1 MLEGPLY
8 GLDVKYVMGMTDID
22 DKIIARAEAQAQA
35 QGAQAQQQSQEGG
48 GNGWLALARRHE
60 AGFLADMSALGV
72 APPTALARVT
82 EHIPEIRAFI
92 GRIVGNGMAYAL
104 PGDGVYFDTGAF
116 EGKGSAGTG
125 RYGKLGGGAAASALG
140 GGSGGS
146 GGSGGAVDEDAAAS
160 GSVADGGVAAAD
172 GVAAQGAAAG
182 AKRDPRDFAL
192 WKLDRGASAAAP
204 LATEPPQLQTAET
217 EEVAVVGAGAVT
229 AAEGGA
235 AAAAAAA
242 APGWPSPW
250 GHGRPGWHIE
260 CSAMAHAIFGRYLA
274 LHSGGIDL
282 AFPHHCN
289 EIAQCDAYFG
299 IGGGGGGAE
308 DGGGS
313 GCCGAG
319 GGGSSCSAITAAG
332 ADMAGGASVD
342 HGEWCGAFLHTGHLH
357 IAGRKMSKS
366 LKNFITV
373 RQFLDG
379 DDGGEGAEEED
390 DGGGVGL
397 VGPTTTVVTADRAE
411 LFRVFC
417 LLHKY
422 SATVHFSPDRMRD
435 ATAVRAG
442 LTKAVVSAARALRV
456 EGAER
461 RWGAAEHALAEQ
473 LQATRDAVRAAL
485 GHDFATPAALAA
497 LQSLAS
503 ALRSYLP
510 PASSATAPAPVPPE
524 LVLEVARY
532 LARTLQMLGLAQAG
546 GDYSCT
552 EVGRAIAELD
562 AAERAAFEPGC
573 TGAGG
578 GRTASEQGSE
588 VGAPTVDAGSSA
600 AALAGALLQFRADVR
615 AAALQPRS
623 TGSDGGAGGLQ
634 QDLLRLCDE
643 LRDAA
648 LNDAGLEVED
658 ASSGSARAARAPKIR
673 ESGKKARADDSAVAA
688 AAVELYS
695 AYDDDGVPTHDVD
708 GEPLSKAK
716 IKKWLKKR
724 DRKARRAEAS
734 LLAAE

>member
-1 MLEGPLY
+1 VLEGPLY
-8 GLDVKYVMGMTDID
+8 GLDVKYVLGMTDID
-22 DKIIARAEAQAQA
+22 DKIIARAEEQAQA
-35 QGAQAQQQSQEGG
+35 QGAQAQQSQEGD

-82 EHIPEIRAFI
+82 EHIPEIRGFI
-92 GRIVGNGMAYAL
+92 ARIVDNGMAYLL

-116 EGKGSAGTG
+116 EGREG
-125 RYGKLGGGAAASALG
+125 RYGKLGGGAAASARG
-140 GGSGGS
+140 GGGG
-146 GGSGGAVDEDAAAS
+146 GGGGGGAVDEDAAAS
-160 GSVADGGVAAAD
+160 GSAADGGVAAAD
-172 GVAAQGAAAG
+172 GVAAAG

-192 WKLDRGASAAAP
+192 WKLDRGAAAAA
-204 LATEPPQLQTAET
+204 LATEPQQQQTT
-217 EEVAVVGAGAVT
+217 EEEEEVVVVGAGAVT
-229 AAEGGA
+229 TVEGGA
-235 AAAAAAA
+235 TQHSS
-242 APGWPSPW
+242 PGWSSPW

-299 IGGGGGGAE
+299 IGGGGGGGSAG

-313 GCCGAG
+313 GCCDAG

-332 ADMAGGASVD
+332 ADMAGGGASD
-342 HGEWCGAFLHTGHLH
+342 DPGEWCGAFLHTGHLH

-366 LKNFITV
+366 LKNFITI

-379 DDGGEGAEEED
+379 DDGGE
-390 DGGGVGL
+390 DGGGEGEEDGDGGVG
-397 VGPTTTVVTADRAE
+397 GTTVVTADRAE

-473 LQATRDAVRAAL
+473 LQATREAVRAAL

-524 LVLEVARY
+524 LVLEAARY

-546 GDYSCT
+546 GNYACT

-562 AAERAAFEPGC
+562 AAERAAFEPE
-573 TGAGG
+573 AGG
-578 GRTASEQGSE
+578 GRTTSEQGSE
-588 VGAPTVDAGSSA
+588 GGMPTVGAGSSA

-673 ESGKKARADDSAVAA
+673 ENDKTARAGDSAVAA

-695 AYDDDGVPTHDVD
+695 AHDDDGVPTHDVD

-734 LLAAE
+734 QLAAE